1 MKVLIQRC
9 KQAKVVVN
17 KIEVACIDQGLLL
30 FVGICKEDNE
40 AVLRKM
46 AHKIANIRIFT
57 DENDKMNLN
66 ISQVQGEILSVSQ
79 FTLCAN
85 HKKGNR
91 PSFDLAKNPSE
102 AAVMF
107 EQFNSYLKE
116 FDIQVQTGVFGE
128 HMNVMINNDGPVTIH
143 LDIES
148 E

>member
-9 KQAKVVVN
+9 KQAKVLVN
-17 KIEVACIDQGLLL
+17 NEEIASIEQGLLL
-30 FVGICKEDNE
+30 FVGICKDDDET
-40 AVLRKM
+40 VLKKM

-66 ISQVQGEILSVSQ
+66 INQVQGEILSVSQ

-91 PSFDLAKNPSE
+91 PSFDLAKNPIE
-102 AAVMF
+102 AATMF

-116 FDIQVQTGVFGE
+116 CNIKVQTGVFGE

-143 LDIES
+143 LEIES